1 MSPDR
6 SSRFYFASP
15 FWYSTSSLTCQKST
29 CVMMPDY
36 SNQGPECMPNI
47 KDHFFVPINGK
58 YLSLHDARRL
68 GHNLRDACETCRRR
82 KLRCSGITQDGSPC
96 HRCTID
102 QTMCIFGTFF
112 SYADIKQLK
121 VKLVVLESAYILLV
135 PTCRLHYFGK
145 NAWKSHIAAPMRFLR
160 TRVRPW
166 NPLFPCY
173 LDPPGF
179 QMTTPPRC

>member
-1 MSPDR
+1 
-6 SSRFYFASP
+6 
-15 FWYSTSSLTCQKST
+15 
-29 CVMMPDY
+29 MPDY
-36 SNQGPECMPNI
+36 NNQGPECTPNI
-47 KDHFFVPINGK
+47 KDQFYVSINGK

-102 QTMCIFGTFF
+102 QAMCVFGTFLG
-112 SYADIKQLK
+112 YANIKQLE
-121 VKLVVLESAYILLV
+121 VKLVVLESAYILLLS
-135 PTCRLHYFGK
+135 TRRLHYLK
-145 NAWKSHIAAPMRFLR
+145 ESAWKGRVAAPLRFLR

-166 NPLFPCY
+166 IPLIPCY

-179 QMTTPPRC
+179 QMTAPQRC